1 MNRLPLEVAAA
12 QRARWLAELA
22 EALEDARALVK
33 QMGAAEG
40 RIEAIELY
48 ARIEAVRFEV
58 QAMRLGRGAAVG
70 ANSSP
75 EWTRSLPWQRR
86 A

>member
-1 MNRLPLEVAAA
+1 
-12 QRARWLAELA
+12 
-22 EALEDARALVK
+22 
-33 QMGAAEG
+33 MGAAVG
-40 RIEAIELY
+40 RIDAIELY
-48 ARIEAVRFEV
+48 GLIEAVRFEV
-58 QAMRLGRGAAVG
+58 IATRLVRGAAVG